1 MIPEVGAVIVAAKA
15 VVDSMAG
22 FSPRAEAI
30 QALTE
35 AVEALA
41 IRETRAA
48 GGPTYEET
56 DRTWSE
62 VVVQDEILSEKTGKW
77 YEVTASGLASE
88 GKMKVSIKG
97 STKPILRTPGDPV
110 RVKRG
115 VMGDAVDTFQLLW
128 SGTTIRGAAVAA
140 HMAETTEPGDV
151 PEVASAPEGQEEE
164 SDERE

>member
-1 MIPEVGAVIVAAKA
+1 MIPEVGAVLVAAKA

-22 FSPRAEAI
+22 FTPRAEAMV
-30 QALTE
+30 ALTE

-48 GGPTYEET
+48 GGPTYEEQ
-56 DRTWSE
+56 DRTWGE
-62 VVVQDEILSEKTGKW
+62 VVVQDEILSDKTGKW
-77 YEVTASGLASE
+77 YEVTGSGLTKE

-97 STKPILRTPGDPV
+97 STKPILRDPVDPV

-115 VMGDAVDTFQLLW
+115 VMGDAADLFQLLW

-140 HMAETTEPGDV
+140 HMAETTEPGDL
-151 PEVASAPEGQEEE
+151 PEVASIPEEEE